1 MSRLERARQQ
11 SEQREKA
18 MRRLETG
25 LQGLAFALEQRDLQ
39 EEERASET
47 EAAFRLLEQKLA
59 GFEDRLRALLETPS
73 QPAAADSV
81 QEEAVFRAEVDPQEK
96 RGEGAEAPAHQREED

>member
-73 QPAAADSV
+73 QPAADSV